1 MAAASISMQAPSSA
15 DWGIISVALSPVSS
29 TAAIAPDVSLLGGFG
44 SAVSSKTVAMT
55 LGANANY
62 LLGFVIGD
70 QTSDLVTGVTYN
82 AVAMTQL
89 AKLYPGSSVGWL
101 YLYGLAAPTVG
112 SAQNI
117 IVSASGSC
125 SKLGV
130 EAQSYTN
137 CSASQPGVTTTAS
150 FKGQAIAWTVLVPVA
165 PGCWG
170 VSAMRYSVAGSPT
183 FQSCTGCG
191 TVAALRVSQQTSDLG
206 SIVDTAGTIP
216 LLTAVALNPNSL
228 QWRLQ
233 RADLG
238 RRSEE
243 HLGS

>member
-15 DWGIISVALSPVSS
+15 DWGIISVALSPVST
-29 TAAIAPDVSLLGGFG
+29 TAAIAADASLLGGFG
-44 SAVSSKTVAMT
+44 SSVSSRTVAMT
-55 LGANANY
+55 LGASANY
-62 LLGFVIGD
+62 LLAFVIGD
-70 QTSDLVTGVTYN
+70 QTSDFVTGVTYN

-89 AKLYPGSSVGWL
+89 VKLYPGSSVGWL
-101 YLYGLAAPTVG
+101 YLYGLAAPTTG
-112 SAQNI
+112 SSQNI
-117 IVSASGSC
+117 VVSASASC

-137 CSASQPGVTTTAS
+137 CSASQPNVSTSAS
-150 FKGQAIAWTVLVPVA
+150 FKGQTIAWSVLVPVV

-170 VSAMRYSVAGSPT
+170 VSAMRYSVSGAPV

-191 TVAALRVSQQTSDLG
+191 TTASLRVSQQASDLG
-206 SIVDTAGTIP
+206 SIVDTNGTIP
-216 LLTAVALNPNSL
+216 LLTAVALTANTL

-233 RADLG
+233 RADIG